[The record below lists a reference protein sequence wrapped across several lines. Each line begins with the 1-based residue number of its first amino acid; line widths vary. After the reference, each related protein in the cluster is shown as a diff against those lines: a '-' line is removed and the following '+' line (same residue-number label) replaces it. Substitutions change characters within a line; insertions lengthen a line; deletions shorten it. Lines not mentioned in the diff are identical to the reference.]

1 MRARKSLNGESLLQ
15 LIYEL
20 FKKVPDHR
28 ASERITYPL
37 EDILMAGFAVFS
49 LKFPSLLKFED
60 EIRNKRKGR
69 SNLQTIYNVKDVPS
83 DTRMREVLD
92 EVDTSYLRK
101 PFTQLFAL
109 AQRFKVLE
117 GFEFFDDEYLLPI
130 DGSGYF
136 MSDNV
141 HCDSCHR
148 TVNKND
154 NSVRYHHEMLVG
166 SIVHP
171 DKRCVLP
178 LAPEPL
184 RKQDSKSIKSDS
196 ESSGMKRFLSDFRR
210 EHPKLKV
217 NVVADALHATGPMIK
232 LLKEYKMGFI
242 LSVQP
247 GSHGSLFKGLEKWSE
262 QGKVKQFIRTDI
274 LGEKIKKNRKQTF
287 RFANRILMNHSH
299 LDLSVNVLDFEEITE
314 WVSSKGAMKREVT
327 KFTWVTDK
335 VITKDNAAKIM
346 QGGRARWK
354 IENETFNSLK
364 NQGYE
369 FEHNFGHGYKNLS
382 VNMSYLMMLAFLFDQ
397 LSELSCKHFQK
408 ALQERFG
415 KRIRLWEKMK
425 AAYEML
431 SEIPGWTFLM
441 RLIYEP
447 DVALKVT
454 FNSS

>member
-1 MRARKSLNGESLLQ
+1 MKTGKSLSGESLLR

-28 ASERITYPL
+28 DPGRITYAL
-37 EDILMAGFAVFS
+37 EDILMSGFAIYS
-49 LKFPSLLKFED
+49 LKFPSLLKFEE

-92 EVDTSYLRK
+92 EVNPADLRK
-101 PFTQLFAL
+101 PFTELFAL

-117 GFEFFDDEYLLPI
+117 DFEFFKGEYLLPV

-136 MSDNV
+136 VSDTI
-141 HCDSCHR
+141 HCELCHR
-148 TVNKND
+148 TVNKKD

-171 DKRCVLP
+171 NNRCVLV

-184 RKQDSKSIKSDS
+184 QKRDSKSIKSDS

-217 NVVADALHATGPMIK
+217 IIVADALHATGPLIK
-232 LLKEYKMGFI
+232 LLKEYKMSFI
-242 LSVQP
+242 LSTQP
-247 GSHGSLFKGLEKWSE
+247 GSHISLFKALASWDA
-262 QGKVKQFIRTDI
+262 QGKVQSFTRNEVNGI
-274 LGEKIKKNRKQTF
+274 KIKKKTTQTF
-287 RFANRILMNHSH
+287 RFANKILMNHTH
-299 LDLSVNVLDFEEITE
+299 LDLAVNVLDFEEVTE
-314 WVSSKGAMKREVT
+314 WTSAKGELKREVT

-335 VITKDNAAKIM
+335 TITKDNAVKIM

-382 VNMSYLMMLAFLFDQ
+382 VNMAYLMMLAFLFDQ
-397 LSELSCKHFQK
+397 LQELSCRHFQK
-408 ALQERFG
+408 ALAERFG

-431 SEIPGWTFLM
+431 SEIPGWTFFM

-447 DVALKVT
+447 DVVLKVA
-454 FNSS
+454 FNTS

>member
-1 MRARKSLNGESLLQ
+1 MRARKSLNGESLLR

-28 ASERITYPL
+28 DPSRITYQL
-37 EDILMAGFAVFS
+37 EDILMSGFAIFS

-60 EIRNKRKGR
+60 EVRNKRKGR
-69 SNLQTIYNVKDVPS
+69 SNLQSIYNVKDVPS

-92 EVDTSYLRK
+92 EVDPATLRK
-101 PFTQLFAL
+101 PFTRLFAL

-117 GFEFFDDEYLLPI
+117 AFEFFDDEYLLSL

-136 MSDNV
+136 LSDTI
-141 HCDSCHR
+141 HCDQCHR

-171 DKRCVLP
+171 DNRCVLP

-184 RKQDSKSIKSDS
+184 QKQDSKSIKSDS
-196 ESSGMKRFLSDFRR
+196 ESSGMKRFLEDFRR

-217 NVVADALHATGPMIK
+217 TVLTDALHSTGPMIK
-232 LLKEYKMGFI
+232 LLKEYGMGYI
-242 LSVQP
+242 LSTQP
-247 GSHGSLFKGLEKWSE
+247 GSHVSLFKGIKSWEE
-262 QGKVKQFIRTDI
+262 RGKVQQFSRIEI
-274 LGEKIKKNRKQTF
+274 LGIKIKKKRTQTF
-287 RFANRILMNHSH
+287 RFANRILLNHTH
-299 LDLSVNVLDFEEITE
+299 LDLSVNVLDFEEVTE
-314 WVSSKGAMKREVT
+314 WTSAKGELKREVV

-335 VITKDNAAKIM
+335 VITKYNAKKIM

-382 VNMSYLMMLAFLFDQ
+382 VNMSYLMMMAFLFDQ
-397 LSELSCKHFQK
+397 LLELSCKHFQR
-408 ALQERFG
+408 ALKERFG

-431 SEIPGWTFLM
+431 SEIPGWTIFM
-441 RLIYEP
+441 RLIYAS
-447 DVALKVT
+447 DVVLKVS
-454 FNSS
+454 FDSS

>member
-1 MRARKSLNGESLLQ
+1 MRARKSLNGESLLR

-20 FKKVPDHR
+20 FQKVPDHR
-28 ASERITYPL
+28 DPARIVFEL
-37 EDILMAGFAVFS
+37 EDFLMSGFAIFS
-49 LKFPSLLKFED
+49 LKFPSLLKFEE
-60 EIRNKRKGR
+60 EIRNKKKGR
-69 SNLQTIYNVKDVPS
+69 SNLQTIYNVEDVPS

-92 EVDTSYLRK
+92 EVSPKDLRK
-101 PFTQLFAL
+101 PYTELFAL

-117 GFEFFDDEYLLPI
+117 NFEFFEDEYLLSV

-136 MSDNV
+136 MSDTV
-141 HCDSCHR
+141 HCDQCHR

-166 SIVHP
+166 AIVHP
-171 DKRCVLP
+171 DNRCVLP

-184 RKQDSKSIKSDS
+184 QKQDSKSIKSDS
-196 ESSGMKRFLSDFRR
+196 ESSGMKRFLTDFRR

-217 NVVADALHATGPMIK
+217 SVVTDALHATGPMIK
-232 LLKEYKMGFI
+232 LLKEFKMGFI
-242 LSVQP
+242 LSTQP
-247 GSHGSLFKGLEKWSE
+247 GSHASLFKALESWDE
-262 QGKVKQFIRTDI
+262 QGKVKQFSRTEI
-274 LGEKIKKNRKQTF
+274 LGVKIKKKRTQTF
-287 RFANRILMNHSH
+287 RFANRILMNHTH
-299 LDLSVNVLDFEEITE
+299 LDLSVNVLDFEEVTE
-314 WVSSKGAMKREVT
+314 WTSAKGALKREVT

-335 VITKDNAAKIM
+335 VITKDNAIKIM
-346 QGGRARWK
+346 RGGRARWK

-369 FEHNFGHGYKNLS
+369 FEHNFGHGYKSLS
-382 VNMSYLMMLAFLFDQ
+382 VNMSYLMMMAFLFDQ
-397 LSELSCKHFQK
+397 LLELSCKHFQR

-431 SEIPGWTFLM
+431 SEIPGWTFFM

-447 DVALKVT
+447 DVVMKVS

>member
-1 MRARKSLNGESLLQ
+1 MTGKSLSGEALLR
-15 LIYEL
+15 LIYGL

-28 ASERITYPL
+28 DPGRITFPL
-37 EDILMAGFAVFS
+37 EDILMSGFAIFS

-69 SNLQTIYNVKDVPS
+69 SNLQSIYNVKDVPS

-92 EVDTSYLRK
+92 EVDPRKLRK
-101 PFTQLFAL
+101 PFTDLFAL

-117 GFEFFDDEYLLPI
+117 NFEFFKGQYLLSV

-136 MSDNV
+136 MSDAI
-141 HCDSCHR
+141 HCELCHR
-148 TVNKND
+148 TVNKHD

-171 DKRCVLP
+171 NNRCVLP

-184 RKQDSKSIKSDS
+184 QKIDSKSIKSDS
-196 ESSGMKRFLSDFRR
+196 ESSGMKRFLDDFRR
-210 EHPKLKV
+210 EHPKLNV
-217 NVVADALHATGPMIK
+217 IVVADALHATGPLVK
-232 LLKEYKMGFI
+232 LLKEYKMSFI
-242 LSVQP
+242 LSTQP
-247 GSHGSLFKGLEKWSE
+247 GSHASLFKALASWDE
-262 QGKVKQFIRTDI
+262 QGKVQHFSRTDV
-274 LGEKIKKNRKQTF
+274 LGIKIKKTRTQTF
-287 RFANRILMNHSH
+287 RFANKILMNHTH
-299 LDLSVNVLDFEEITE
+299 LDLAVNVLDFEEVTE
-314 WVSSKGAMKREVT
+314 WKSAKSQLKREVT

-335 VITKDNAAKIM
+335 TITKDNAVKIM

-397 LSELSCKHFQK
+397 LQELSCRHFQK

-431 SEIPGWTFLM
+431 SEIPGWTFFM

-447 DVALKVT
+447 DAVMKVS

>member
-1 MRARKSLNGESLLQ
+1 MRARKSLNGESLLR

-28 ASERITYPL
+28 DPSRITFPL
-37 EDILMAGFAVFS
+37 EDILMSGFAIFS

-92 EVDTSYLRK
+92 EVKTPSLRK
-101 PFTQLFAL
+101 PFTDLFAL
-109 AQRFKVLE
+109 AQRFKILE
-117 GFEFFDDEYLLPI
+117 GFEFFEDEYLMSV

-136 MSDNV
+136 MSDAV
-141 HCDSCHR
+141 HCDQCHR

-171 DKRCVLP
+171 DIRCVLP

-184 RKQDSKSIKSDS
+184 KKQDSKSIKSDS

-210 EHPKLKV
+210 EHSKLKV
-217 NVVADALHATGPMIK
+217 TVVTDALHATGPMIK
-232 LLKEYKMGFI
+232 LLKEYDMGFI
-242 LSVQP
+242 LSTQP
-247 GSHGSLFKGLEKWSE
+247 GSHASLFKALESWGA
-262 QGKVKQFIRTDI
+262 QGKVKEFSRSEI
-274 LGEKIKKNRKQTF
+274 LGVKIKKKRTQTF
-287 RFANRILMNHSH
+287 RYANRILMNHTH
-299 LDLSVNVLDFEEITE
+299 LDLAVNVLDFEEVTE
-314 WVSSKGAMKREVT
+314 WTSAKGQLKREVT

-335 VITKDNAAKIM
+335 TITKDNAPKIM

-382 VNMSYLMMLAFLFDQ
+382 VNMSYLMMMAFLFDQ
-397 LSELSCKHFQK
+397 LLELSCKHFQK

-431 SEIPGWTFLM
+431 SEIPGWTFFM

-447 DVALKVT
+447 EVVMRVS

>member
-1 MRARKSLNGESLLQ
+1 MKTGKSLSGESLLR
-15 LIYEL
+15 LIYDL

-28 ASERITYPL
+28 DPGRITFPL
-37 EDILMAGFAVFS
+37 EDILMSGFAIFS

-69 SNLQTIYNVKDVPS
+69 SNLQTIYHVKDVPS

-92 EVDTSYLRK
+92 EVDPSELRK
-101 PFTQLFAL
+101 PFTELFAL
-109 AQRFKVLE
+109 AQRYKVLE
-117 GFEFFDDEYLLPI
+117 QFEFFEGQYLLSV

-136 MSDNV
+136 ISDKI
-141 HCDSCHR
+141 HCDLCHR
-148 TVNKND
+148 TVNQND

-166 SIVHP
+166 SLVHP
-171 DKRCVLP
+171 NNRCVLP

-184 RKQDSKSIKSDS
+184 QRQDSKSIKSDS

-210 EHPKLKV
+210 EHPKL
-217 NVVADALHATGPMIK
+217 NVVLVTDALHATGPLVK
-232 LLKEYKMGFI
+232 LLKEYKMSFI
-242 LSVQP
+242 LSTKP
-247 GSHGSLFKGLEKWSE
+247 GSHDSLFKALSSWTE
-262 QGKVKQFIRTDI
+262 QGKVEHFQRQEI
-274 LGEKIKKNRKQTF
+274 LGVKIKKQKTQTF
-287 RFANRILMNHSH
+287 RFANKILLNHTH
-299 LDLSVNVLDFEEITE
+299 LDLAVNVLDFEEVTE
-314 WVSSKGAMKREVT
+314 WKSSKGELKREVT
-327 KFTWVTDK
+327 KFTWITDK
-335 VITKDNAAKIM
+335 TITKSNAIKIM

-397 LSELSCKHFQK
+397 LQELSCRHFKK
-408 ALQERFG
+408 ALAERFG

-431 SEIPGWTFLM
+431 SEIPGWTFFM

-447 DVALKVT
+447 DVVLKVS